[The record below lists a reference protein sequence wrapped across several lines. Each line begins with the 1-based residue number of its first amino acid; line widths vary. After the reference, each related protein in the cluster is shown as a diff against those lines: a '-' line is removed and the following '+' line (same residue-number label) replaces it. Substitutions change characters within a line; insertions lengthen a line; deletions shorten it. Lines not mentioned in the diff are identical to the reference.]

1 MESPVHSPMRMPG
14 NREKQRE
21 FERETLPHLNLL
33 HNFARRMTTSR
44 EDASDLVQ
52 ETYLKAYRFWHSY
65 EKGTNVKA
73 WLFRILRN
81 TYINRYRQQSREPDT
96 VDFESV
102 QNIDHQPGKP
112 FGISMDI
119 GVGKLLED
127 DISNAIATL
136 PDDFRTV
143 VILSDIEGLTYVEIA
158 EFTGCPIGTV
168 RSRLHRGRKFLRSQL
183 QEYARQKG
191 FMK

>member
-1 MESPVHSPMRMPG
+1 MTNPG
-14 NREKQRE
+14 NSEARRE

-33 HNFARRMTTSR
+33 HNFARRMTNTR

-52 ETYLKAYRFWHSY
+52 ETYLKAYRFWQSY

-81 TYINRYRQQSREPDT
+81 TYINRYRQQSREPET
-96 VDFESV
+96 VDFESA
-102 QNIDHQPGKP
+102 QKMNHQPGKP
-112 FGISMDI
+112 FGVSMDA
-119 GVGKLLED
+119 GLGKLLED
-127 DISNAIATL
+127 DVSNAIAAL

-143 VILSDIEGLTYVEIA
+143 VILSDIEGLTYEEIA
-158 EFTGCPIGTV
+158 EFIASPIGTV
-168 RSRLHRGRKFLRSQL
+168 RSRLHRGRKLLRVQL
-183 QEYARQKG
+183 LEYARQKG

>member
-1 MESPVHSPMRMPG
+1 MKIPE
-14 NREKQRE
+14 NRQKQRE
-21 FERETLPHLNLL
+21 FERETIPHLNLL
-33 HNFARRMTTSR
+33 HNFARRMTNSR

-81 TYINRYRQQSREPDT
+81 TYINRYKQESREPDT

-102 QNIDHQPGKP
+102 QNMDHQSGRS
-112 FGISMDI
+112 FEGFMDM

-127 DISNAIATL
+127 DVSKAIATL

-143 VILSDIEGLTYVEIA
+143 VILSDIEGLTYEEIA
-158 EFTGCPIGTV
+158 EFTACPIGTV
-168 RSRLHRGRKFLRSQL
+168 RSRLHRGRKCLRTQL
-183 QEYARQKG
+183 LEYARQKG
-191 FMK
+191 FTK